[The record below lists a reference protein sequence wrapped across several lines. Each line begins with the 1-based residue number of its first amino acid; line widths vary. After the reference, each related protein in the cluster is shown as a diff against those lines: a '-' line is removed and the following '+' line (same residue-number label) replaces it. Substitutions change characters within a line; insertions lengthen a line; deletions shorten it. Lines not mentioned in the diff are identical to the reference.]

1 MNKSMD
7 LFLSKILVTEENY
20 LEKQNYSETL
30 KIVEIKLN
38 K

>member
-1 MNKSMD
+1 MD

-20 LEKQNYSETL
+20 LEFKQNYSETL